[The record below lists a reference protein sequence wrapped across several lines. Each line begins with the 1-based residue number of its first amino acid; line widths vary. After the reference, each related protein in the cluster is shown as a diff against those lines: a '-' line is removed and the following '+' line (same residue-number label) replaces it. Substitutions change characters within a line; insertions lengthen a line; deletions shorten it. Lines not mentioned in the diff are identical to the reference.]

1 MWSNGAIRN
10 DVDWMKIIK
19 GTSETSFQSKHFSN
33 MHLADMGQQM
43 AVDYLLGTTRATQLE
58 VTMDDG

>member
-1 MWSNGAIRN
+1 
-10 DVDWMKIIK
+10 MKIIK